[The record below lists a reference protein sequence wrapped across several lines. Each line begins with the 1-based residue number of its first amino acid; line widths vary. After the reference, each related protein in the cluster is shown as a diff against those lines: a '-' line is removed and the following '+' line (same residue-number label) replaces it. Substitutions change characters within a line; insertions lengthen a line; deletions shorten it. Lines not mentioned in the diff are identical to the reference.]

1 MDAVIL
7 ENRGTYILKLIINYG
22 VVFHLDNYR
31 SRSKPKNSIEFLLL
45 QIERF
50 MLNKNFTF
58 FICSTL
64 MAI

>member
-31 SRSKPKNSIEFLLL
+31 SRSKPKNSRISSLANRKIYA
-45 QIERF
+45 Q
-50 MLNKNFTF
+50 
-58 FICSTL
+58 
-64 MAI
+64 